1 MLLVEDKTLQ
11 SKLILPVQAS
21 GLLDTWAV
29 SSIQVQLQ
37 ILLQIGSSICRH
49 DHQTLLIPFPFQL
62 EFLNSPEIFSASFGG
77 RGTPETSHGMKVIHP
92 NLNAGRK

>member
-1 MLLVEDKTLQ
+1 MLLVEDKTLE

-49 DHQTLLIPFPFQL
+49 DHQTLLIPFN
-62 EFLNSPEIFSASFGG
+62 LNFKIPLQSFGG
-77 RGTPETSHGMKVIHP
+77 RGTPETSHGMKVILP